1 MQYWYKKAEFDAD
14 LESVETVAKRL
25 LQKKLSAKNWQKE
38 GVFVSYYCVKRL
50 SAYNFFWIDCEWV
63 SEQTFYL

>member
-25 LQKKLSAKNWQKE
+25 LQKKLSAKN
-38 GVFVSYYCVKRL
+38 
-50 SAYNFFWIDCEWV
+50 
-63 SEQTFYL
+63 